1 MTRGWSVVAALGA
14 ALTAC
19 AAPMPSITASA
30 PLSPSPPP
38 TAVVQGIELPEPGQP
53 FDEEAILAAMR
64 DSRRPGG
71 VPDELETDAIA
82 AAVAEAIW
90 TIDGEPW
97 TTMATGGS
105 CGPQACTL
113 EVAGAD
119 AGSPGEDLWVFEVTP
134 GSEAVEV
141 VSADLR
147 SLPAELVPRLD
158 ELTRSLIP
166 TVDVEGLNLTN
177 VRWLPPPDET
187 RFVLSYRSGDEEESS
202 CGADVTV
209 DAAVP
214 AVVSDLTIDC

>member
-1 MTRGWSVVAALGA
+1 MTRGWPAIAALGA

-30 PLSPSPPP
+30 ALSPSQSPS
-38 TAVVQGIELPEPGQP
+38 AVVEGVELPEAGQP
-53 FDEEAILAAMR
+53 FDAEAILAAMR

-71 VPDELETDAIA
+71 VPDELQVEAIA
-82 AAVAEAIW
+82 GAVAEAIW

-97 TTMATGGS
+97 KTVSTGGS

-119 AGSPGEDLWVFEVTP
+119 ANAPGEDLWVFEVVP
-134 GSEAVEV
+134 GSGAVEV
-141 VSADLR
+141 VTAELR
-147 SLPAELVPRLD
+147 SMPAELVSRLD
-158 ELTRSLIP
+158 ELTRTLYP
-166 TVDVEGLNLTN
+166 PVEADGLNLTN

-187 RFVLSYRSGDEEESS
+187 RFVLSYRSGDEERSS

-209 DAAVP
+209 DAVEP
-214 AVVSDLTIDC
+214 GVVSDLSLDC